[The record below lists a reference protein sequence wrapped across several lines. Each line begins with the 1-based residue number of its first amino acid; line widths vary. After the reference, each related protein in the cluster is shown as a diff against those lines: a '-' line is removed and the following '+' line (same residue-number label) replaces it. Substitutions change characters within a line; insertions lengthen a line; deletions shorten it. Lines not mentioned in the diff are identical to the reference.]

1 MQNCEDNM
9 LGLIVPTIII
19 NFVGTAFLMGMF
31 RIWDRA
37 NAITFVQDARR
48 AFEEVTDEDV
58 IEAVRADTSAKPVDT
73 VDTAEITVEVELPK
87 NLQGVLNLVGSDG
100 SVRGVSMRKL
110 TAIARDLLNS
120 RDSESEYLVKTVDRL
135 RG

>member
-73 VDTAEITVEVELPK
+73 AEITVEVELPK

-110 TAIARDLLNS
+110 TAIAQDLLSS